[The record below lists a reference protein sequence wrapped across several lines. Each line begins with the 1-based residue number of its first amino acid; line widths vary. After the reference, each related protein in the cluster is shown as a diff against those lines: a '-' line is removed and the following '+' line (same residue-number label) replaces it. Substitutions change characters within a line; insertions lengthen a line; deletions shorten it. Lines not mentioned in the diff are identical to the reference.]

1 MIGPDLKQT
10 SGVIFRIQKY
20 SIHDGPGIRTTVF
33 FKGCPL
39 ECWWCHNPESI
50 SPGLENLTPAEGR
63 IAAEPAHCSA
73 REVSVDQ
80 VLLEVEKD
88 RIFYEES
95 GGGVTLSGG
104 EPLLQPEFSLALATV
119 CAERDL
125 HVTLDTSGHGSGDL
139 LEQLLKQV
147 DLVLFDLKFADA
159 ARHKQY
165 TGRENEQIL
174 NNLHR
179 IDARD
184 TPYRIRFP
192 VIPGITDTPASL
204 EAIGSTLAG
213 LHKRPEIDLLPYH
226 ATAEAKYRRLGLAYR
241 LQGLQPP
248 SLQQLE
254 AISARFRQYGLR
266 TTGGHP

>member
-1 MIGPDLKQT
+1 M
-10 SGVIFRIQKY
+10 
-20 SIHDGPGIRTTVF
+20 
-33 FKGCPL
+33 
-39 ECWWCHNPESI
+39 
-50 SPGLENLTPAEGR
+50 
-63 IAAEPAHCSA
+63 
-73 REVSVDQ
+73 
-80 VLLEVEKD
+80 EVEQD

-104 EPLLQPEFSLALATV
+104 EPLMQPEFSLALATA

-125 HVTLDTSGHGSGDL
+125 HVTLDTSGHGSGNL
-139 LEQLLKQV
+139 LGQLLKQV
-147 DLVLFDLKFADA
+147 DLVLFDLKIADT

-165 TGRENEQIL
+165 TGRENDRIL

-179 IDARD
+179 VDAQD

-204 EAIGSTLAG
+204 DGIGSRLAG
-213 LHKRPEIDLLPYH
+213 LQRKPEIDLLPYH
-226 ATAEAKYRRLGLAYR
+226 SSAEAKYKRLGLEYR

-248 SLQQLE
+248 SLQHLE

-266 TTGGHP
+266 TTGGQP